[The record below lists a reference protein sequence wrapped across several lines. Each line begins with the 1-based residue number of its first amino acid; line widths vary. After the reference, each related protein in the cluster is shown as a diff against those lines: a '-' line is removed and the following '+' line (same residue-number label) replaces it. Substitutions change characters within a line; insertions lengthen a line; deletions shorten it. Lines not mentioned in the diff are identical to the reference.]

1 MWRRQRRGW
10 RWWSRGDIGDDYGR
24 TCHMITLAW
33 LTDIHLEH
41 VSPSGVYDLCR
52 TITDLEPD
60 SE

>member
-1 MWRRQRRGW
+1 
-10 RWWSRGDIGDDYGR
+10 
-24 TCHMITLAW
+24 MITLAW